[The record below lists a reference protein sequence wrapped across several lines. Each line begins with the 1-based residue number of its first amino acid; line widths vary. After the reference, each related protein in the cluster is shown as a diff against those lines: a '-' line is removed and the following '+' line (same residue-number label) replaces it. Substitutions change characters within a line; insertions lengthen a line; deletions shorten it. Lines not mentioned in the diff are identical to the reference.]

1 MTLPARATT
10 GRRRRGRCGGFGK
23 LHGSGV
29 RIHEE
34 RVQYHRVRIR
44 ALRELLGQDTDA
56 AAVANEREGQVAELA
71 AGRACGLDR
80 AGLATTNGGRELTIF
95 EQLEAPNRLC
105 DHLPQSTSCPPP
117 RLTALC
123 ALARKHAAK
132 RSAGRSTP
140 TACLSTRAGSLRT
153 SLAIR

>member
-1 MTLPARATT
+1 LTLPARATT

-80 AGLATTNGGRELTIF
+80 AGLATTNG
-95 EQLEAPNRLC
+95 